1 MDETMNTA
9 LLCAVETIIK
19 LVAVPV
25 VIEIIDYSCLS
36 V

>member
-19 LVAVPV
+19 LVTVP
-25 VIEIIDYSCLS
+25 IILEIL